1 MVDFLI
7 KRPIAVTMTL
17 IAVLVLGILAIN
29 LLPVSLMPEVKIP
42 QITVQVTAENLSARE
57 LDATVVKPLRNQL
70 TQLSHLS
77 DIRTETRDGR
87 GNIFMEF
94 EHGSDIDFIFI
105 EVNEK
110 IDRTD
115 LPRNIDRPRTIKANA
130 TDIPAFYINLTLKE
144 STGNTASDIR
154 EFMELSKFCLAVL
167 SKRIEQIPE
176 VAMVDISGQTLSEL
190 LVIPD
195 LLKLDALGLKPSD
208 LEEAIN
214 KNNIQLG
221 NLTIR
226 DGEYQYNIRFSSTLA
241 NKQDI
246 ENVYCKINNRLY
258 QLKEL
263 ATVKEVPQKQTGSVR
278 SDGKPALTLAII
290 KQADARMADLKKEIT
305 RLTEVFRQDYPH
317 LDFTMTRDQTA
328 LLDYSIDNLTQNLLV
343 GIFLA
348 CFIIFFFMQDFRSPV
363 LITITIPIAL
373 IITMLFMFAAGISI
387 NIISLSGIVLGVGM
401 MVDNSIIV
409 IDNIT
414 QRWDKGEPLQT
425 AVVRGTN
432 EVFTPMLSSVL
443 TTCAVFV
450 PLIFMSG
457 ISGALF
463 YDQAMAVTIGLLS
476 SLLVSILII
485 PVYYYLLY
493 RKNST
498 RKQNLFLARMQFINY
513 DAMYEK
519 GLKWV
524 FRHQFA
530 TWAIVLGMIAGS
542 CLIYGV
548 IEKRK
553 LPPITQ
559 NDLLLNIEWNQ
570 KINAAENERRSGE
583 LIGHLQDLLAQ
594 NTVMAGS
601 QKFLLSHTKENSITE
616 AIIYLKAIHTDSVE
630 ALSNRIDRFMRERYP
645 HAVYYTESSGNIF
658 DMIFAEK
665 EAALIARI
673 RSTNGKAPNPDKLN
687 QFLSTIKKQLP
698 DLYIEPVAWQEVI
711 QLRTSPE
718 LMTLYNVDYNTLFY
732 KLKSAFNE
740 NRIFNLN
747 EGEYS
752 IPVILGDETHTLQS
766 ILQKNQVRN
775 KDKVDIPLNTLV
787 RESRINDLKNIIS
800 GPEGEFYPLNLNV
813 PDGEIHQVIQK
824 ISQIAADS
832 KDFEVSFSGS
842 YFSNRAL
849 IKELSIILLVSL
861 LLLYF
866 ILAAQFESL
875 IQPLIILSEIAIDLF
890 GALFLLWLC
899 GSSINIMSM
908 IGIIV
913 MCGIV
918 INDSILKVDTINRL
932 RGAGHHLK
940 RAIMMAGNRRL
951 KPIIMTSLT
960 TILAIFPFLFTGNL
974 GADLQFPL
982 SLAIIGG
989 MTIGTIVSI
998 YFIPLAYYYIYR
1010 KTEKP
1015 EINPTKS

>member
-1 MVDFLI
+1 MVEFLI
-7 KRPIAVTMTL
+7 KRPIAVTMSL

-42 QITVQVTAENLSARE
+42 QVTVQVTAENLSARE
-57 LDATVVKPLRNQL
+57 LDATIVKPLRNQL
-70 TQLSHLS
+70 TQLSHLT

-110 IDRTD
+110 IDRTN
-115 LPRNIDRPRTIKANA
+115 LPRDIERPRTIKANA
-130 TDIPAFYINLTLKE
+130 TDIPAFYMNLTLKE
-144 STGNTASDIR
+144 STGDIR
-154 EFMELSKFCLAVL
+154 EFIELSKFGLAVI

-190 LVIPD
+190 LIIPD
-195 LLKLDALGLKPSD
+195 YFKLKSLGLQPSD
-208 LEEAIN
+208 LEEAI
-214 KNNIQLG
+214 KNNNINLG

-226 DGEYQYNIRFSSTLA
+226 DGEYQYNIRFSSTLT
-241 NKQDI
+241 NKRDI
-246 ENVYCKINNRLY
+246 ENVYCKVNDRLY

-263 ATVKEVPQKQTGSVR
+263 ATVKEEAQKQTGSVL

-290 KQADARMADLKKEIT
+290 KQADARMSDLKEEIT
-305 RLTEVFRQDYPH
+305 KLTEVFRKDYPH
-317 LDFTMTRDQTA
+317 IDFVMTRDQTA
-328 LLDYSIDNLTQNLLV
+328 LLDYSIDNLTQNLLA

-348 CFIIFFFMQDFRSPV
+348 CFIIFFFMQDFRSPL

-373 IITMLFMFAAGISI
+373 IISMLFMYMAGISI

-414 QRWDKGEPLQT
+414 QHWDKGEPLQI
-425 AVVRGTN
+425 AAVRGTN

-443 TTCAVFV
+443 TTCAVFI

-476 SLLVSILII
+476 SLAVAILII
-485 PVYYYLLY
+485 PVYYYLIY
-493 RKNST
+493 RKNNT
-498 RKQNLFLARMQFINY
+498 RQQNKFFARFQLINY
-513 DAMYEK
+513 EAVYER
-519 GLKWV
+519 GLKWI
-524 FRHQFA
+524 FRHQLTAWCIFG
-530 TWAIVLGMIAGS
+530 GMIICS
-542 CLIYGV
+542 CLIYSV

-570 KINAAENERRSGE
+570 KINAAENEKRTDR
-583 LIGHLQDLLAQ
+583 LVHHLRGLLSQ
-594 NTVMAGS
+594 NTIMAGT

-616 AIIYLKAIHTDSVE
+616 ATVYLKTIHPDSVQP
-630 ALSNRIDRFMRERYP
+630 LLQRIDGFMKKQYP
-645 HAVYYTESSGNIF
+645 RAVYYTESSGNIF
-658 DMIFAEK
+658 DMIFAER
-665 EAALIARI
+665 EPSLVARI
-673 RSTNGKAPNPDKLN
+673 RSIDGKSPDPDKLN
-687 QFLSTIKKQLP
+687 KLLTTIRKQLP
-698 DLYIEPVAWQEVI
+698 GYYIEPVAWQEVV

-718 LMTLYNVDYNTLFY
+718 LMTLYNVDYTTLFY

-752 IPVILGDETHTLQS
+752 VPIILGDEEHTLQDL
-766 ILQKNQVRN
+766 LQNNSVRN
-775 KDKVDIPLNTLV
+775 KDEVEIPLNTLV
-787 RESRINDLKNIIS
+787 RESRVNDLKNLIS
-800 GPEGEFYPLNLNV
+800 GPEGEFYPLNLEV
-813 PDGEIHQVIQK
+813 ADKEINRVTDK
-824 ISQIAADS
+824 ISAIVADNA
-832 KDFEVSFSGS
+832 DFEVSYSGS
-842 YFSNRAL
+842 YYSNRAL
-849 IKELSIILLVSL
+849 IKELSVILAVSL

-875 IQPLIILSEIAIDLF
+875 IQPFVILSEIAVDLF
-890 GALFLLWLC
+890 GALFLLWIC

-918 INDSILKVDTINRL
+918 INDSILKVDTINQL
-932 RGAGHHLK
+932 RRSGYHLK

-960 TILAIFPFLFTGNL
+960 TILAIAPFLFTGNL

-989 MTIGTIVSI
+989 MSVGTIVSV

-1010 KTEKP
+1010 KKEKSA
-1015 EINPTKS
+1015 NL

>member
-1 MVDFLI
+1 MVEFLI
-7 KRPIAVTMTL
+7 KRPIAVTMSL
-17 IAVLVLGILAIN
+17 IAILVLGVLAIN
-29 LLPVSLMPEVKIP
+29 MLPVSLMPEVKIP
-42 QITVQVTAENLSARE
+42 QVTVQVTAENLSARE
-57 LDATVVKPLRNQL
+57 LDATVIKPLRNQL
-70 TQLSHLS
+70 TQLSHLV
-77 DIRTETRDGR
+77 DIRTETRDGS

-110 IDRTD
+110 IDRTN
-115 LPRNIDRPRTIKANA
+115 LPREIERPRTIKANA
-130 TDIPAFYINLTLKE
+130 TDIPAFYMNLTLKE
-144 STGNTASDIR
+144 SSGNTAADIQK
-154 EFMELSKFCLAVL
+154 FVELSKFSLAVIT
-167 SKRIEQIPE
+167 KRIEQIPE

-190 LVIPD
+190 VVIPNHS
-195 LLKLDALGLKPSD
+195 KLDALGIQSSD
-208 LEEAIN
+208 LEEAI
-214 KNNIQLG
+214 KNNNINLG

-226 DGEYQYNIRFSSTLA
+226 DGEYQYNIRFSSTLT

-246 ENVYCKINNRLY
+246 ENVYCKINGRLY

-263 ATVKEVPQKQTGSVR
+263 ATVKEEPQKQTGLVR
-278 SDGKPALTLAII
+278 SDGKPAITMAII
-290 KQADARMADLKKEIT
+290 KQADARMSGLKEEIT
-305 RLTEVFRQDYPH
+305 RLTEVFRKDYPH
-317 LDFTMTRDQTA
+317 IDFVMTRDQTA
-328 LLDYSIDNLTQNLLV
+328 LLDYSINNLTQNLLA

-348 CFIIFFFMQDFRSPV
+348 CFIIFFFMQDFRSPL
-363 LITITIPIAL
+363 LITFTIPVAL
-373 IITMLFMFAAGISI
+373 IVSMLFMFMAGISI

-414 QRWDKGEPLQT
+414 QHWDKGERLPV

-443 TTCAVFV
+443 TTCAVFI

-463 YDQAMAVTIGLLS
+463 YDQAMAVTIGLLA
-476 SLLVSILII
+476 SLAVAVLII
-485 PVYYYLLY
+485 PVYYYLIY
-493 RKNST
+493 QKYTT
-498 RKQNLFLARMQFINY
+498 RQQNKILFRVQLINY
-513 DAMYEK
+513 EAAYER

-524 FRHQFA
+524 FRHQLLSWCIF
-530 TWAIVLGMIAGS
+530 ISMIISSVLIFS
-542 CLIYGV
+542 V

-570 KINAAENERRSGE
+570 KINAAENDRRTNRIVEE
-583 LIGHLQDLLAQ
+583 LKDLLTQ
-594 NTVMAGS
+594 TTVMAGS

-616 AIIYLKAIHTDSVE
+616 AIIYLKAVHPDSVDGI
-630 ALSNRIDRFMRERYP
+630 LKRINGFMYKNYP
-645 HAVYYTESSGNIF
+645 AAVYSTESSGNIF

-665 EAALIARI
+665 EPALVARI
-673 RSTNGKAPNPDKLN
+673 RSVDGKSPDPDKLN
-687 QFLSTIKKQLP
+687 KLLTTIKKQIP
-698 DLYIEPVAWQEVI
+698 DLYVEPVAWQEVI

-718 LMTLYNVDYNTLFY
+718 LMALYGIDYATLFY
-732 KLKSAFNE
+732 KLKSTFNE

-752 IPVILGDETHTLQS
+752 IPIILGDEERTLQH
-766 ILQKNQVRN
+766 ILQNNEVRN
-775 KDKVDIPLNTLV
+775 KEGVSIPLNTLV
-787 RESRINDLKNIIS
+787 RESRVNDLKNIIS
-800 GPEGEFYPLNLNV
+800 GPEGEFYPLNLEV
-813 PDGEIHQVIQK
+813 KDSDIGSITRR
-824 ISQIAADS
+824 ISDIVS
-832 KDFEVSFSGS
+832 TNKNFEVSYSGN
-842 YFSNRAL
+842 YYSNRAL
-849 IKELSIILLVSL
+849 IRELSVILIVSL

-875 IQPLIILSEIAIDLF
+875 IQPMVILSEIAVDLF
-890 GALFLLWLC
+890 GALFLLWIC

-918 INDSILKVDTINRL
+918 INDSILKVDTINQL
-932 RGAGHHLK
+932 RKSGYRLK

-960 TILAIFPFLFTGNL
+960 TILAIAPFLFTGNL

-989 MTIGTIVSI
+989 MTVGTIVSV

-1010 KTEKP
+1010 NKQ
-1015 EINPTKS
+1015 

>member
-7 KRPIAVTMTL
+7 RRPIAVSMSL
-17 IAVLVLGILAIN
+17 IAILVLGILAIN
-29 LLPVSLMPEVKIP
+29 LLPISLMPEVKIP
-42 QITVQVTAENLSARE
+42 QVTVQVTAESLSARE
-57 LDATVVKPLRNQL
+57 LDATVIKPLRNQL
-70 TQLSHLS
+70 TQLSHLV
-77 DIRTETRDGR
+77 DIRTETHDGR

-110 IDRTD
+110 IDRTN
-115 LPRNIDRPRTIKANA
+115 LPRNIERPRTIKANA
-130 TDIPAFYINLTLKE
+130 TDIPAFYMNLTLKKN
-144 STGNTASDIR
+144 TGNVVTDMR
-154 EFMELSKFCLAVL
+154 EFVELSKFSLAVL

-190 LVIPD
+190 LIIPD
-195 LLKLDALGLKPSD
+195 HSKLNALGLQPSD
-208 LEEAIN
+208 LEEAI
-214 KNNIQLG
+214 KNNNINLG

-226 DGEYQYNIRFSSTLA
+226 DGEYQYNIRFSSTLT
-241 NKQDI
+241 NKRDI
-246 ENVYCKINNRLY
+246 ENVYCKINGRLY

-263 ATVKEVPQKQTGSVR
+263 ALIREEPQKQTGLVR
-278 SDGKPALTLAII
+278 SDGKPALTMAII
-290 KQADARMADLKKEIT
+290 KQADARMSNLKEEIT
-305 RLTEVFRQDYPH
+305 KLAEVFRKDYPH
-317 LDFTMTRDQTA
+317 IDFVMTRDQTS
-328 LLDYSIDNLTQNLLV
+328 LLDYSINNLTQNLLL

-348 CFIIFFFMQDFRSPV
+348 CFIIFFFMQDFRSPL

-373 IITMLFMFAAGISI
+373 IISMLFMFIAGISI

-414 QRWDKGEPLQT
+414 QHWDKGEPLPT

-432 EVFTPMLSSVL
+432 EVFTPMLSSVM
-443 TTCAVFV
+443 TTCAVFI

-476 SLLVSILII
+476 SLAVAILII

-493 RKNST
+493 RKNET
-498 RKQNLFLARMQFINY
+498 RKQNKFFSRFQLI
-513 DAMYEK
+513 DYETIYER

-524 FRHQFA
+524 FRHQLLAWCIF
-530 TWAIVLGMIAGS
+530 LGMIISS
-542 CLIYGV
+542 CLIYSV

-570 KINAAENERRSGE
+570 KINAAENEKRTGE
-583 LIGHLQDLLAQ
+583 VVQNLKDLLSQ
-594 NTVMAGS
+594 STVMAGT

-616 AIIYLKAIHTDSVE
+616 AIIYLKAIHPDSVKPL
-630 ALSNRIDRFMRERYP
+630 LSRIDNFMKKQYP
-645 HAVYYTESSGNIF
+645 HALFSTESSGNIF
-658 DMIFAEK
+658 DMIFAER
-665 EAALIARI
+665 EPALVARI
-673 RSTNGKAPNPDKLN
+673 RSTDGKSPDPDKLSKLLN
-687 QFLSTIKKQLP
+687 TIKKQLP
-698 DLYIEPVAWQEVI
+698 DLYIEPVAWQEVV

-718 LMTLYNVDYNTLFY
+718 LMALYGIDYNTLFY

-740 NRIFNLN
+740 NCIFNLN

-752 IPVILGDETHTLQS
+752 VPIILGDEEHSLQT

-775 KDKVDIPLNTLV
+775 KEEVEIPLTTLL
-787 RESRINDLKNIIS
+787 RESRVNDLKSIIS
-800 GPEGEFYPLNLNV
+800 GPEGEFYPLNLDVTDKQINTV
-813 PDGEIHQVIQK
+813 TRKIAEI
-824 ISQIAADS
+824 IAENN
-832 KDFEVSFSGS
+832 DFEVSYSGS
-842 YFSNRAL
+842 YFSNRAM
-849 IKELSIILLVSL
+849 IKELTVILLVSL

-875 IQPLIILSEIAIDLF
+875 VQPFVILSEIAVDLF
-890 GALFLLWLC
+890 GALFLLWIC

-918 INDSILKVDTINRL
+918 INDSILKVDTINQL
-932 RGAGHHLK
+932 RKSGYHLK

-960 TILAIFPFLFTGNL
+960 TILAIAPFLFTGNL
-974 GADLQFPL
+974 GADLQYPL

-989 MTIGTIVSI
+989 MTVGTIVSV

-1010 KTEKP
+1010 KGDRQISRREQ
-1015 EINPTKS
+1015 

>member
-1 MVDFLI
+1 MVEFLI
-7 KRPIAVTMTL
+7 KRPIAVTMSL
-17 IAVLVLGILAIN
+17 IAILVLGVLAIN
-29 LLPVSLMPEVKIP
+29 MLPVSLMPEVKIP
-42 QITVQVTAENLSARE
+42 QVTVQVTAENLSARE
-57 LDATVVKPLRNQL
+57 LDATVIKPLRNQL
-70 TQLSHLS
+70 TQLSHLV
-77 DIRTETRDGR
+77 DIRTETRDGS

-110 IDRTD
+110 IDRTN
-115 LPRNIDRPRTIKANA
+115 LPREIERPRTIKANA
-130 TDIPAFYINLTLKE
+130 TNIPAFYMNLTLKE
-144 STGNTASDIR
+144 SSGNTAADIQK
-154 EFMELSKFCLAVL
+154 FVELSKFSLAVIT
-167 SKRIEQIPE
+167 KRIEQILE

-190 LVIPD
+190 VVIPNHS
-195 LLKLDALGLKPSD
+195 KLDALGIQSSD
-208 LEEAIN
+208 LEEAI
-214 KNNIQLG
+214 KNNNINLG

-226 DGEYQYNIRFSSTLA
+226 DGEYQYNIRFSSTLT

-246 ENVYCKINNRLY
+246 ENVYCKINGRLY

-263 ATVKEVPQKQTGSVR
+263 ATVKEEPQKQTGLVR
-278 SDGKPALTLAII
+278 SDGKPAITMAII
-290 KQADARMADLKKEIT
+290 KQADARMSGLKEEIT
-305 RLTEVFRQDYPH
+305 RLTEVFRKDYPH
-317 LDFTMTRDQTA
+317 IDFVMTRDQTA
-328 LLDYSIDNLTQNLLV
+328 LLDYSINNLTQNLLA

-348 CFIIFFFMQDFRSPV
+348 CFIIFFFMQDFRSPL
-363 LITITIPIAL
+363 LITFTIPVAL
-373 IITMLFMFAAGISI
+373 IVSMLFMFMAGISI

-414 QRWDKGEPLQT
+414 QHWDKGERLPV

-443 TTCAVFV
+443 TTCAVFI

-463 YDQAMAVTIGLLS
+463 YDQAMAVTIGLLA
-476 SLLVSILII
+476 SLAVAVLII
-485 PVYYYLLY
+485 PVYYYLIY
-493 RKNST
+493 QKYTT
-498 RKQNLFLARMQFINY
+498 RQQNKILFRVQLINY
-513 DAMYEK
+513 EAAYER

-524 FRHQFA
+524 FRHQLLSWCIF
-530 TWAIVLGMIAGS
+530 ISMIISSVLIFS
-542 CLIYGV
+542 V

-570 KINAAENERRSGE
+570 KINAAENDRRTNRVVGE
-583 LIGHLQDLLAQ
+583 LKDLLTQ
-594 NTVMAGS
+594 TTVMAGS

-616 AIIYLKAIHTDSVE
+616 AIIYLKAVHPDSVE
-630 ALSNRIDRFMRERYP
+630 AMLKRIDGFMHKHYP
-645 HAVYYTESSGNIF
+645 AAVYSTESSGNIF

-665 EAALIARI
+665 EPALVARI
-673 RSTNGKAPNPDKLN
+673 RSVDGKSPDPDKLN
-687 QFLSTIKKQLP
+687 KLLTTIKKQIP
-698 DLYIEPVAWQEVI
+698 DLYVEPVAWQEVI

-718 LMTLYNVDYNTLFY
+718 LMALYGIDYATLFY
-732 KLKSAFNE
+732 KLKSTFNE

-752 IPVILGDETHTLQS
+752 IPIILGDEERTLQH
-766 ILQKNQVRN
+766 ILQNNEVRN
-775 KDKVDIPLNTLV
+775 KEGVSIPLNTLV
-787 RESRINDLKNIIS
+787 RESRVNDLKNIIS
-800 GPEGEFYPLNLNV
+800 GPEGEFYPLNLEV
-813 PDGEIHQVIQK
+813 KDSDIGSITRR
-824 ISQIAADS
+824 ISDIVSAN
-832 KDFEVSFSGS
+832 KNFEVSYSGN
-842 YFSNRAL
+842 YYSNRAL
-849 IKELSIILLVSL
+849 IRELSVILIVSL

-875 IQPLIILSEIAIDLF
+875 IQPMVILSEIAVDLF
-890 GALFLLWLC
+890 GALFLLWIC

-918 INDSILKVDTINRL
+918 INDSILKVDTINQL
-932 RGAGHHLK
+932 RKSGYRLK

-960 TILAIFPFLFTGNL
+960 TILAIAPFLFTGNL

-989 MTIGTIVSI
+989 MTVGTIVSV

-1010 KTEKP
+1010 NKQ
-1015 EINPTKS
+1015 

>member
-1 MVDFLI
+1 MVEFLI
-7 KRPIAVTMTL
+7 KRPIAVTMSL

-42 QITVQVTAENLSARE
+42 QVTVQVTAENLSARE
-57 LDATVVKPLRNQL
+57 LDATIVKPLRNQL
-70 TQLSHLS
+70 TQLSHLT

-110 IDRTD
+110 IDRTN
-115 LPRNIDRPRTIKANA
+115 LPRDIERPRTIKANA
-130 TDIPAFYINLTLKE
+130 TDIPAFYMNLTLKE
-144 STGNTASDIR
+144 STGNPAGDIR
-154 EFMELSKFCLAVL
+154 EFIELSKFGLAVI

-190 LVIPD
+190 LIIPD
-195 LLKLDALGLKPSD
+195 YFKLKSLGLQPSD
-208 LEEAIN
+208 LEEAI
-214 KNNIQLG
+214 KNNNINLG

-226 DGEYQYNIRFSSTLA
+226 DGEYQYNIRFSSTLT
-241 NKQDI
+241 NKRDI
-246 ENVYCKINNRLY
+246 ENVYCKVNDRFY

-263 ATVKEVPQKQTGSVR
+263 ATVKEEPQKQTGSVL

-290 KQADARMADLKKEIT
+290 KQADARMSDLKEEIT
-305 RLTEVFRQDYPH
+305 KLTEVFRKDYPH
-317 LDFTMTRDQTA
+317 IDFVMTRDQTA
-328 LLDYSIDNLTQNLLV
+328 LLDYSIDNLTQNLLA

-348 CFIIFFFMQDFRSPV
+348 CFIIFFFMQDFRSPL

-373 IITMLFMFAAGISI
+373 IISMLFMYMAGISI

-414 QRWDKGEPLQT
+414 QHWDKGEPLQI
-425 AVVRGTN
+425 AAVRGTN

-443 TTCAVFV
+443 TTCAVFI

-476 SLLVSILII
+476 SLAVAILII
-485 PVYYYLLY
+485 PVYYYLIY
-493 RKNST
+493 RKNNT
-498 RKQNLFLARMQFINY
+498 RQQNKLFAHFQLINY
-513 DAMYEK
+513 EAVYER
-519 GLKWV
+519 GLKWI
-524 FRHQFA
+524 FRHQLTAWCIFG
-530 TWAIVLGMIAGS
+530 GMIVCS
-542 CLIYGV
+542 CLIYSV

-570 KINAAENERRSGE
+570 KINAAENEKRTDR
-583 LIGHLQDLLAQ
+583 LVHHLRDLLSQ
-594 NTVMAGS
+594 NTIMAGT

-616 AIIYLKAIHTDSVE
+616 ATVYLKTIHPDSVQP
-630 ALSNRIDRFMRERYP
+630 LLQRIDGFMKKQYP
-645 HAVYYTESSGNIF
+645 RAVYYTESSGNIF
-658 DMIFAEK
+658 DMIFAER
-665 EAALIARI
+665 EPSLVARI
-673 RSTNGKAPNPDKLN
+673 RSIDGKSPDPDKLN
-687 QFLSTIKKQLP
+687 KLLTTIRKQLP
-698 DLYIEPVAWQEVI
+698 GYYIEPVAWQEVV

-718 LMTLYNVDYNTLFY
+718 LMTLYNVDYTTLFY

-752 IPVILGDETHTLQS
+752 VPIILGDEEHTLQD
-766 ILQKNQVRN
+766 ILQNNSVRN
-775 KDKVDIPLNTLV
+775 KDEVEIPLNTLV
-787 RESRINDLKNIIS
+787 RESRVNDLKNLIS
-800 GPEGEFYPLNLNV
+800 GPEGEFYPLNLEV
-813 PDGEIHQVIQK
+813 ADKEINRVTDK
-824 ISQIAADS
+824 ISAIVADNA
-832 KDFEVSFSGS
+832 DFEVSYSGS
-842 YFSNRAL
+842 YYSNRAL
-849 IKELSIILLVSL
+849 IKELSVILAVSL

-875 IQPLIILSEIAIDLF
+875 IQPFVILSEIAVDLF
-890 GALFLLWLC
+890 GALFLLWIC

-918 INDSILKVDTINRL
+918 INDSILKVDTINQL
-932 RGAGHHLK
+932 RRSGYHLK

-960 TILAIFPFLFTGNL
+960 TILAIAPFLFTGNL

-989 MTIGTIVSI
+989 MSVGTIVSV

-1010 KTEKP
+1010 KKERHT
-1015 EINPTKS
+1015 NL

>member
-7 KRPIAVTMTL
+7 KRPIAVTMSL
-17 IAVLVLGILAIN
+17 IAILVLGILSIN
-29 LLPVSLMPEVKIP
+29 MLPVSLMPEVKIP
-42 QITVQVTAENLSARE
+42 QVTVQVTAENLSARE
-57 LDATVVKPLRNQL
+57 LDATIIKPLRNQL
-70 TQLSHLS
+70 TQLSHLV

-110 IDRTD
+110 IDRTN
-115 LPRNIDRPRTIKANA
+115 LPRDIERPRTIKANA
-130 TDIPAFYINLTLKE
+130 TDIPAFYMNLTLKK
-144 STGNTASDIR
+144 STGNPISDMR
-154 EFMELSKFCLAVL
+154 EFVELSKFSLAVI

-190 LVIPD
+190 LIIPD
-195 LLKLDALGLKPSD
+195 HSKLDALGIQPSD
-208 LEEAIN
+208 LEEAI
-214 KNNIQLG
+214 KNNNINLG

-226 DGEYQYNIRFSSTLA
+226 DGEYQYNIRFSSTLT

-246 ENVYCKINNRLY
+246 ENVYCKINGRLY

-263 ATVKEVPQKQTGSVR
+263 ATVREEPQKQTGLVR
-278 SDGKPALTLAII
+278 SDGKPALTMAII
-290 KQADARMADLKKEIT
+290 KQADARMSDLKEEIT
-305 RLTEVFRQDYPH
+305 KLTEVFRKDYPH
-317 LDFTMTRDQTA
+317 VDFVMTRDQTA

-343 GIFLA
+343 GILLA
-348 CFIIFFFMQDFRSPV
+348 CFIIFFFMQDFRSPF

-373 IITMLFMFAAGISI
+373 IVSMLFMFMAGISI

-414 QRWDKGEPLQT
+414 QRWDKGESLET

-443 TTCAVFV
+443 TTCAVFI

-476 SLLVSILII
+476 SLAVAVLII
-485 PVYYYLLY
+485 PVYYYLIY
-493 RKNST
+493 KKNAT
-498 RKQNLFLARMQFINY
+498 RQQNKFFSRIQVINY
-513 DAMYEK
+513 EALYER

-524 FRHQFA
+524 FRHQLL
-530 TWAIVLGMIAGS
+530 TWSIFLSMLAGS
-542 CLIYGV
+542 YLIYSV

-570 KINAAENERRSGE
+570 KINAAENEKRTSE
-583 LIGHLQDLLAQ
+583 LVQHLKGLLSQ
-594 NTVMAGS
+594 NTIMAGT
-601 QKFLLSHTKENSITE
+601 QKFLLSHTKESSITE
-616 AIIYLKAIHTDSVE
+616 AIIYLKTIHPDSVPSLL
-630 ALSNRIDRFMRERYP
+630 ARVDGFMKTQYP
-645 HAVYYTESSGNIF
+645 SAVYSTESSGNIF
-658 DMIFAEK
+658 DMIFAER
-665 EAALIARI
+665 EPALVARI
-673 RSTNGKAPNPDKLN
+673 RSTDGKSPDPDKLN
-687 QFLSTIKKQLP
+687 KLLTTIKKQLP

-718 LMTLYNVDYNTLFY
+718 LMTLYDIDYSTLFY

-752 IPVILGDETHTLQS
+752 VPIILGDEEHTLQN

-775 KDKVDIPLNTLV
+775 KNGVEIPLNTLV
-787 RESRINDLKNIIS
+787 RESRVNDLKNIIS
-800 GPEGEFYPLNLNV
+800 GPEGEFYPLNLEV
-813 PDGEIHQVIQK
+813 SDEQISQVTRK
-824 ISQIAADS
+824 ISEIVAGND
-832 KDFEVSFSGS
+832 DFEVSYSGS
-842 YFSNRAL
+842 YYSNRAM
-849 IKELSIILLVSL
+849 IKELAMILLVSL

-875 IQPLIILSEIAIDLF
+875 VQPLVILSEIAVDLF

-918 INDSILKVDTINRL
+918 INDSILKVDTINQL
-932 RGAGHHLK
+932 RKSGYHLK

-960 TILAIFPFLFTGNL
+960 TILAIAPFLFTGNL

-989 MTIGTIVSI
+989 MTVGTLVSV

-1010 KTEKP
+1010 QKDRLISK
-1015 EINPTKS
+1015 NQ

>member
-1 MVDFLI
+1 MVEFLI
-7 KRPIAVTMTL
+7 KRPIAVTMSL
-17 IAVLVLGILAIN
+17 IAILVLGILAIN

-42 QITVQVTAENLSARE
+42 QVTVQVTAENLSARE
-57 LDATVVKPLRNQL
+57 LDATIIKPLRNQL
-70 TQLSHLS
+70 TQLSHLT

-110 IDRTD
+110 IDRTN
-115 LPRNIDRPRTIKANA
+115 LPRDIERPRTIKANA
-130 TDIPAFYINLTLKE
+130 TDIPAFYMNLTLKE
-144 STGNTASDIR
+144 STGSAAGDMR
-154 EFMELSKFCLAVL
+154 EFVGLSKFALAVI

-190 LVIPD
+190 LIIPD
-195 LLKLDALGLKPSD
+195 HFKLKALGLQPSD
-208 LEEAIN
+208 LEEAI
-214 KNNIQLG
+214 KNNNINLG

-226 DGEYQYNIRFSSTLA
+226 DGEYQYNIRFSSTLT

-246 ENVYCKINNRLY
+246 ENVYCKVNDRLY

-263 ATVKEVPQKQTGSVR
+263 ATVKEEPQKQTGSVL
-278 SDGKPALTLAII
+278 SDGKPALTMAII
-290 KQADARMADLKKEIT
+290 KQADARMADLKEEIT
-305 RLTEVFRQDYPH
+305 QLTEVFRKDYPH
-317 LDFTMTRDQTA
+317 IDFVMTRDQTA
-328 LLDYSIDNLTQNLLV
+328 LLDYSIDNLTQNLLA

-348 CFIIFFFMQDFRSPV
+348 CFIIFFFMQDFRSPL

-373 IITMLFMFAAGISI
+373 IVSMLFMYMAGISI

-414 QRWDKGEPLQT
+414 QRWDKGEPLRT
-425 AVVRGTN
+425 ATIRGTN

-443 TTCAVFV
+443 TTCAVFI

-476 SLLVSILII
+476 SLAVAILII
-485 PVYYYLLY
+485 PVYYYLIYKKYQTRQQNKFFARFQVVNYEALY
-493 RKNST
+493 ER
-498 RKQNLFLARMQFINY
+498 
-513 DAMYEK
+513 
-519 GLKWV
+519 GLKWI
-524 FRHQFA
+524 FRHQLLAWSIF
-530 TWAIVLGMIAGS
+530 LGMIVCS
-542 CLIYGV
+542 CLIYSV

-570 KINAAENERRSGE
+570 KINAAENEKRTGR
-583 LIGHLQDLLAQ
+583 LVHHLQDLLSQ
-594 NTVMAGS
+594 NTVMAGT
-601 QKFLLSHTKENSITE
+601 QKFLLSHTRENSITE
-616 AIIYLKAIHTDSVE
+616 ATIYLKTVHPDSV
-630 ALSNRIDRFMRERYP
+630 LPLLQRIGDFMKKQYP
-645 HAVYYTESSGNIF
+645 RAVYYTESSGNIF
-658 DMIFAEK
+658 DMIFAER
-665 EAALIARI
+665 EPSLVARI
-673 RSTNGKAPNPDKLN
+673 RSVDGKSPDPDKLN
-687 QFLSTIKKQLP
+687 KLLTTIKKQLP
-698 DLYIEPVAWQEVI
+698 DYYIEPVAWQEVV

-718 LMTLYNVDYNTLFY
+718 LMTLYNVDYSTLFY

-740 NRIFNLN
+740 NRVFNLN

-752 IPVILGDETHTLQS
+752 VPIILGDEEHTLQN
-766 ILQKNQVRN
+766 ILQNNSVRN
-775 KDKVDIPLNTLV
+775 KDEVEIPLNTLV
-787 RESRINDLKNIIS
+787 RESRVNDLKNLIS
-800 GPEGEFYPLNLNV
+800 GPEGEFYPLNLEV
-813 PDGEIHQVIQK
+813 ADKEIGAVTDK
-824 ISQIAADS
+824 ISAIVADNA
-832 KDFEVSFSGS
+832 DFEVSYSGS
-842 YFSNRAL
+842 YYSNRAL
-849 IKELSIILLVSL
+849 IKELAVILAVSL

-875 IQPLIILSEIAIDLF
+875 VQPFVILSEIAVDLF

-918 INDSILKVDTINRL
+918 INDSILKVDTINQL
-932 RGAGHHLK
+932 RRAGYHLK

-960 TILAIFPFLFTGNL
+960 TILAIAPFLFTGNL

-989 MTIGTIVSI
+989 MSVGTVVSV

-1010 KTEKP
+1010 KEDRRTGSRKE
-1015 EINPTKS
+1015 

>member
-1 MVDFLI
+1 MVEFLI
-7 KRPIAVTMTL
+7 KRPIAVTMSL
-17 IAVLVLGILAIN
+17 IAILVLGVLAIN
-29 LLPVSLMPEVKIP
+29 MLPVSLMPEVKIP
-42 QITVQVTAENLSARE
+42 QVTVQVTAENLSARE
-57 LDATVVKPLRNQL
+57 LDATVIKPLRNQL
-70 TQLSHLS
+70 TQLSHLV
-77 DIRTETRDGR
+77 DIRTETRDGS

-110 IDRTD
+110 IDRTN
-115 LPRNIDRPRTIKANA
+115 LPREIERPRTIKANA
-130 TDIPAFYINLTLKE
+130 TDIPAFYMNLTLKE
-144 STGNTASDIR
+144 SSGNTAADIQK
-154 EFMELSKFCLAVL
+154 FVELSKFSLAVIT
-167 SKRIEQIPE
+167 KRIEQIPE

-190 LVIPD
+190 VVIPNHS
-195 LLKLDALGLKPSD
+195 KLDALGIQSAD
-208 LEEAIN
+208 LEEAI
-214 KNNIQLG
+214 KNNNINLG

-226 DGEYQYNIRFSSTLA
+226 DGEYQYNIRFSSTLT

-246 ENVYCKINNRLY
+246 ENVYCKINGRLY

-263 ATVKEVPQKQTGSVR
+263 ATVKEEPQKQTGLVR
-278 SDGKPALTLAII
+278 SDGKPAITMAII
-290 KQADARMADLKKEIT
+290 KQADARMSGLKEEIT
-305 RLTEVFRQDYPH
+305 RLTEVFRKDYPH
-317 LDFTMTRDQTA
+317 IDFVMTRDQTA
-328 LLDYSIDNLTQNLLV
+328 LLDYSINNLTQNLLV

-348 CFIIFFFMQDFRSPV
+348 CFIIFFFMQDFRSPL
-363 LITITIPIAL
+363 LITFTIPVAL
-373 IITMLFMFAAGISI
+373 IVSMLFMFMAGISI

-414 QRWDKGEPLQT
+414 QHWDKGERLPV

-443 TTCAVFV
+443 TTCAVFI

-463 YDQAMAVTIGLLS
+463 YDQAMAVTIGLLA
-476 SLLVSILII
+476 SLAVAVLII
-485 PVYYYLLY
+485 PVYYYLIY
-493 RKNST
+493 RKYTT
-498 RKQNLFLARMQFINY
+498 RQQNKILFRFQLINY
-513 DAMYEK
+513 EAAYER

-524 FRHQFA
+524 FRHQLL
-530 TWAIVLGMIAGS
+530 TWCIFIGMIIS
-542 CLIYGV
+542 SVLIFSV

-570 KINAAENERRSGE
+570 KINAAENNRRTNRIVGE
-583 LIGHLQDLLAQ
+583 LKDLLTQA
-594 NTVMAGS
+594 TVMAGT

-616 AIIYLKAIHTDSVE
+616 AIIYLKAVHPDSVDGM
-630 ALSNRIDRFMRERYP
+630 LNRIDGFMHKNYP
-645 HAVYYTESSGNIF
+645 TAVYSTESSGNIF

-665 EAALIARI
+665 EPALVARI
-673 RSTNGKAPNPDKLN
+673 RSVDGKSPDPDKLN
-687 QFLSTIKKQLP
+687 KLLTTIKKQIP
-698 DLYIEPVAWQEVI
+698 DLYVEPVAWQEVI

-718 LMTLYNVDYNTLFY
+718 LMALYGIDYATLFY
-732 KLKSAFNE
+732 KLKSTFNE

-752 IPVILGDETHTLQS
+752 IPIILGDEERTLQH
-766 ILQKNQVRN
+766 ILQNNEVRN
-775 KDKVDIPLNTLV
+775 KEGVSIPLNTLV
-787 RESRINDLKNIIS
+787 RESRVNDLKNIIS
-800 GPEGEFYPLNLNV
+800 GPEGEFYPLNLEV
-813 PDGEIHQVIQK
+813 KDSDIGSITRQ
-824 ISQIAADS
+824 ISDIVS
-832 KDFEVSFSGS
+832 TNKNFEVSYSGN
-842 YFSNRAL
+842 YYSNRAL
-849 IKELSIILLVSL
+849 IRELSVILIVSL

-875 IQPLIILSEIAIDLF
+875 IQPMVILSEIAVDLF
-890 GALFLLWLC
+890 GALFLLWIC

-918 INDSILKVDTINRL
+918 INDSILKVDTINQL
-932 RGAGHHLK
+932 RKSGYRLK

-960 TILAIFPFLFTGNL
+960 TILAIAPFLFTGNL

-989 MTIGTIVSI
+989 MTVGTIVSV

-1010 KTEKP
+1010 NKQ
-1015 EINPTKS
+1015 